1 MLDGYHHSGSFC
13 DFLEAIKKTHEVT
26 PETSLHLLE
35 FHLEEQ
41 VLVTI
46 TDTLL
51 SYTKFPE
58 KKKIKNFQEFTYSNF
73 SKQLPFF

>member
-35 FHLEEQ
+35 FYPDKH
-41 VLVTI
+41 VLI
-46 TDTLL
+46 TMTDIVLP
-51 SYTKFPE
+51 YTR
-58 KKKIKNFQEFTYSNF
+58 NFQE
-73 SKQLPFF
+73 KKD

>member
-41 VLVTI
+41 VFGYNNWYPLI
-46 TDTLL
+46 LHEI
-51 SYTKFPE
+51 SR
-58 KKKIKNFQEFTYSNF
+58 KKKIKNSQEHTNSNF
-73 SKQLPFF
+73 SKQLSFF